1 MPEMSKSTGHVVSID
16 ADAIVDEASFHDVF
30 SQALG
35 FPSFYGRNLN
45 AWVDCL
51 SSLDEPAG
59 GLCSVQLVP
68 GELLTLIVDNARS
81 FRERLPDLFA
91 AFLEAAAF
99 VNWRRIKSGEAPV
112 LVLAFDA

>member
-16 ADAIVDEASFHDVF
+16 ADAITDEAT
-30 SQALG
+30 
-35 FPSFYGRNLN
+35 
-45 AWVDCL
+45 
-51 SSLDEPAG
+51 
-59 GLCSVQLVP
+59 